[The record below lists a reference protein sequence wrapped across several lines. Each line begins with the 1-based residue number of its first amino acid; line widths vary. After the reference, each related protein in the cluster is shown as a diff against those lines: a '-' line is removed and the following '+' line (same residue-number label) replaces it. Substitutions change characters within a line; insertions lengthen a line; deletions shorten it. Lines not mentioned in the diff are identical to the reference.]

1 MSCCE
6 NFSLT
11 CPNSETPETNI
22 RKSAATE
29 MQKEYI
35 DRIHHYVD
43 SYNRF
48 DIEGMMEQLHPDV
61 VFRNYL
67 NGALS
72 LETRGASEFRAQAE
86 AAAEMFSQRNQTLKA
101 VSAQHATLVAE
112 IDYVGTVSKDLPN
125 GLKAGEKIELS
136 GVSEFTFLDGKI
148 ASIVDRS

>member
-22 RKSAATE
+22 RKRAATE

-125 GLKAGEKIELS
+125 GLQAGEKIELS